1 MMAPA
6 SSPGLVPDPPEFVL
20 GIGMHVVVGQ
30 VDGQA
35 GATLEQ
41 VWVLRSQLPGQV
53 AGGHWLMKLSQ
64 LSSS

>member
-6 SSPGLVPDPPEFVL
+6 SSPGLVPDPPELVL

-35 GATLEQ
+35 LTI
-41 VWVLRSQLPGQV
+41 
-53 AGGHWLMKLSQ
+53 
-64 LSSS
+64 